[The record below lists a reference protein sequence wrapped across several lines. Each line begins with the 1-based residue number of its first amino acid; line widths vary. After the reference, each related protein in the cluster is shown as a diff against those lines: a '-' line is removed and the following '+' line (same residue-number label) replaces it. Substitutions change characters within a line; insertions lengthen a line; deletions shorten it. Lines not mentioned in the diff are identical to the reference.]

1 MRIFDNLRYDYRPS
15 LSPAIRTTAI
25 PLGVAIFALAAV
37 VVPCAAA
44 DPASGQLV
52 RTESGKVRCSVM
64 ANDQGHGGGQ
74 RWFARRQGQRPPLE
88 STGEQGLR
96 PGTIAMSSGFTAH
109 EAAVIVVVAVAV
121 YEPSLMPVLQR
132 AADDYGTGAGGVSYV
147 VVREAA

>member
-1 MRIFDNLRYDYRPS
+1 MATFNSLRYAYRPS
-15 LSPAIRTTAI
+15 WLPAVRA
-25 PLGVAIFALAAV
+25 VAISLGLAMFVLVAGML
-37 VVPCAAA
+37 PCAAA
-44 DPASGQLV
+44 DPASGQYV
-52 RTESGKVRCSVM
+52 RTESGRVRCLVM

-74 RWFARRQGQRPPLE
+74 RSFARRPGQRLPLE
-88 STGEQGLR
+88 SMGEQGLR

-109 EAAVIVVVAVAV
+109 EAAVIVVVAVPV